1 MERWVDLDES
11 GRILAASADAE
22 VWLARVAP
30 GMRALDLLPSVRPD
44 VAAAIEG
51 RSGGFHIGVG
61 VDGSRGI
68 VRCTVV
74 DRGSCARVHIAD
86 VVVPWEESA
95 ILDAVRQHAAHDG
108 VGHIVADVDWFV
120 VWVDEVAA
128 ALLGRPASTLVGVNL
143 GNIRAAT
150 WTDDQVASDRE
161 NAYGGRRLTGTST
174 VVLPDGTERVVERLA
189 IPMRDEAGL
198 ITGFT
203 VSVRDVTAEREIA
216 RLRSLDEAMSTVARV
231 IADAAHGVNNL
242 AARILA
248 ACDRAAMSP
257 DPASAGPALLTVQD
271 LTRQLGLVGREMLWV
286 ATPGAVAGP
295 ADLGGV
301 AYGLG
306 QFIRRV
312 AGPEGPPVHVRAT
325 EGQYV
330 ACAPDVIVRSLSHFA
345 LRAIDIARANGT
357 SLTLETWQTDGRGFL
372 WLRYEGGPNEP
383 KLLRELLDPAI
394 ARNHA
399 LVHGYADGVRLAFV
413 EGGDGAVAIELSAP
427 DAVLR
432 PATTPTTS
440 GSRAAARGRLLIA
453 EDEADLRSLYT
464 DVLSTLFTDVVA
476 CADGQE
482 AWDALDAADGAF
494 ALVILDLRMPRLD
507 GMDLLAR
514 IRPRWPDLRVVVA
527 SGAAPDGVIQTAMA
541 AGARAVLSKPFSIRE
556 LRAVV
561 RAVLSDAV
569 W

>member
-1 MERWVDLDES
+1 MERWVDVDES
-11 GRILAASADAE
+11 GRILAASSDAE
-22 VWLARVAP
+22 EWLARTGQ
-30 GMRALDLLPSVRPD
+30 GMRPLELLAKVRPD
-44 VAAAIEG
+44 VAAAIASRAGTFLLGVGDAEG
-51 RSGGFHIGVG
+51 RGLL
-61 VDGSRGI
+61 
-68 VRCTVV
+68 RCSVM
-74 DRGSCARVHIAD
+74 DRGSCVRIGLGTD
-86 VVVPWEESA
+86 PVPWREGVL
-95 ILDAVRQHAAHDG
+95 LDAVRQHAAYDG
-108 VGHIVADVDWFV
+108 VGHLVADVDWFV
-120 VWVDEVAA
+120 VWVDQVAGE
-128 ALLGRPASTLVGVNL
+128 LLGRPPASLLGLNL
-143 GNIRAAT
+143 GRVRAT
-150 WTDDQVASDRE
+150 DWTEDQVASDRE
-161 NAYGGRRLTGTST
+161 TAYGGHRLTGTST
-174 VVLPDGTERVVERLA
+174 VALPDGTVRVVERLA
-189 IPMRDEAGL
+189 IPMRDGEGL

-203 VSVRDVTAEREIA
+203 VSVRDVTAAREIA

-271 LTRQLGLVGREMLWV
+271 LTRQLGLIGREMLWV

-312 AGPEGPPVHVRAT
+312 AGPEGPEVHVRAT

-345 LRAIDIARANGT
+345 LRAIDIARDNGT
-357 SLTLETWQTDGRGFL
+357 SLTIETWQAEGRGFL

-383 KLLRELLDPAI
+383 KLLRELLDPAM

-399 LVHGYADGVRLAFV
+399 LVHGYTDGVRLAFV
-413 EGGDGAVAIELSAP
+413 EGGDGSVAIELSAP

-453 EDEADLRSLYT
+453 EDEPDLRSLYT

-482 AWDALDAADGAF
+482 AWDALSAADGAF